1 MKCPRCNSDN
11 PDNTRFCGQC
21 AFPLPLS
28 EKISYSQTETL
39 RTPIEELSIGSTFA
53 GRYQIIE
60 EIGKGG
66 MGRIYKALDK
76 ELEEKVALKLI
87 KPEISADEKTI
98 QRFRNELKLA
108 RRISHM
114 NVCRMFDLNKEGET
128 HYITMEYVP
137 GEDLKSSL
145 RRIGPLS
152 LGKAL
157 IIARQVCE
165 GLAEAHRLG
174 VVHRDLK
181 PQNIMIDR
189 EGNARIMDFGIA
201 RSLEAKGI
209 TEDGLII
216 GTPEYMSPEQ
226 VEGKKADQR
235 SDIYS
240 IGVILYEMVTG
251 HIPFEGKTP
260 LSIASK
266 HLTAI
271 PIEPKIINAQIP
283 EDLSRVIMKC
293 LEKEKEKR
301 YQKVEELLS
310 EFRKIEKNIPTTEKI
325 IPAKKPMTSE
335 EIKRAQGSKKFLI
348 SASAVILAIV
358 AGLVIWRFIFQLG
371 VSKTSLSLPAPAKK
385 EDFLAAGNTY
395 WKNKDYSEAFNQFK
409 KLLALEPR
417 YFEAQLSLAAVL
429 REQGRINEAIPE
441 FEKAIDLNKSDPR
454 PYKHL
459 AEIFEEKHELEKG
472 VYYYKECLKRASESP
487 DSQDIQQKVKDLEAR
502 LQASLK
508 KEEIKTVMPPEPKKE
523 KVDLSAKLNSG
534 SEAFN
539 RGDFDLCIKQMEEI
553 LKLDSENST
562 ARYFLNEAKER
573 NRIKLI
579 KEEIKN
585 GIKLAQ
591 NAYQE
596 RDYQKCIEQTKKVLE
611 LDANNAEAKKYLNL
625 ASLKIAPEQIHFLV
639 NQYIQ
644 ALNNKNLLKFYME
657 TCSSELYQKLK
668 KDAELIAQLYDNFK
682 SIASNISI
690 RFKENDRAEVSFSN
704 ITTAELIKDRRKQVL
719 FEGIY
724 VWEMEK
730 QGDNWKIADMT
741 TRPIGRK

>member
-1 MKCPRCNSDN
+1 MKCPRCDSDN

-21 AFPLPLS
+21 AFPLLLS
-28 EKISYSQTETL
+28 DKIPYSQTETL

-114 NVCRMFDLNKEGET
+114 NVCRMFDLNKEGEA

-157 IIARQVCE
+157 IIAKQVCE

-266 HLTAI
+266 HLTAL

-325 IPAKKPMTSE
+325 VPAKKPMTSE
-335 EIKRAQGSKKFLI
+335 EIKRAQGLKKVLI
-348 SASAVILAIV
+348 SASAVILAVI

-371 VSKTSLSLPAPAKK
+371 VSKTFLSPPAPVKK
-385 EDFLAAGNTY
+385 EDYLVAGNTY

-409 KLLALEPR
+409 KLLALKPG

-429 REQGRINEAIPE
+429 KEQGRINEAMPE

-472 VYYYKECLKRASESP
+472 VYYYKECLKRASESSG
-487 DSQDIQQKVKDLEAR
+487 SQDIQQKVKDLEAR

-508 KEEIKTVMPPEPKKE
+508 KEEIKIVKPPEPEKE
-523 KVDLSAKLNSG
+523 KVDLSAKLHSG

-539 RGDFDLCIKQMEEI
+539 RGDFSLCSKQMEEI
-553 LKLDSENST
+553 LKLEPENAT

-579 KEEIKN
+579 EEEIKN
-585 GIKLAQ
+585 GMKIAQ

-596 RDYQKCIEQTKKVLE
+596 KDYQKCIEQTKRVLE

-625 ASLKIAPEQIHFLV
+625 ASLKITPEQIHFLV

-644 ALNNKNLLKFYME
+644 ALNNKNLLKFYGE

-668 KDAELIAQLYDNFK
+668 KDAELISQLYDNFK

-704 ITTAELIKDRRKQVL
+704 ITTAELIKDGRKQVL

-724 VWEMEK
+724 IWEMEK